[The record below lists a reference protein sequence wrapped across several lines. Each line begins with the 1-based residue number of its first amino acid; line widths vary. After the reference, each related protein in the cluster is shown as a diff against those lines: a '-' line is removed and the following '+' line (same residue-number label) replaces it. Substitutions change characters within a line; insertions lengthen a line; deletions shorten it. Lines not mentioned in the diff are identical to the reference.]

1 MPHTFEYDDA
11 GRVVTARI
19 TDSPVLEFTYD
30 DAGRLTREY
39 QGDTNGNPLTRTY
52 EYDADGRRSVMH
64 EGFSDPNQ
72 TSWSCIETQN
82 DAGGVDYEMTRE
94 SGDSASYPLRTEA
107 YDAQGRHI
115 ASIAEGETRYYYHDE
130 KGLVLMEIAAGDGVE
145 PGSPDAGLLLVLLD
159 AVNNEYHILY
169 LGVHADAVRTYDD
182 DGFLTRLDASDGS
195 YAEFI
200 YRSSDDAAVQTP
212 EPSAEPEPTPEPVD
226 TSWKQAYADYL
237 TNLRAESS
245 DVFENYYSFALI
257 YLNDDAIPE
266 LVVDSGSHA
275 GGGVLCTYSNGQ
287 VVSQHIMGAWGSDYL
302 ERENRFLSVYG
313 ISGVVM
319 HEIFEIRDG
328 MIVSV
333 ASGTSWPD
341 PNDPNRPDEHLFVW
355 NDVDVTQAEYDAL
368 LNQTFDADRAKRTD
382 FEGAPKGSEVFA
394 YIEQF

>member
-1 MPHTFEYDDA
+1 M
-11 GRVVTARI
+11 
-19 TDSPVLEFTYD
+19 
-30 DAGRLTREY
+30 
-39 QGDTNGNPLTRTY
+39 
-52 EYDADGRRSVMH
+52 
-64 EGFSDPNQ
+64 
-72 TSWSCIETQN
+72 
-82 DAGGVDYEMTRE
+82 
-94 SGDSASYPLRTEA
+94 
-107 YDAQGRHI
+107 
-115 ASIAEGETRYYYHDE
+115 
-130 KGLVLMEIAAGDGVE
+130 
-145 PGSPDAGLLLVLLD
+145 
-159 AVNNEYHILY
+159 
-169 LGVHADAVRTYDD
+169 
-182 DGFLTRLDASDGS
+182 
-195 YAEFI
+195 
-200 YRSSDDAAVQTP
+200 
-212 EPSAEPEPTPEPVD
+212 
-226 TSWKQAYADYL
+226 
-237 TNLRAESS
+237 
-245 DVFENYYSFALI
+245 FENYYSFALI